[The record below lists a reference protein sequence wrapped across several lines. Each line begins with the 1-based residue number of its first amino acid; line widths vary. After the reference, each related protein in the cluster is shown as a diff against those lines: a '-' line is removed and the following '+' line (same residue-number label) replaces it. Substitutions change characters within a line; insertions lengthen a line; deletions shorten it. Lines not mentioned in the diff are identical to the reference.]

1 MDTSVSPEFTTRAFR
16 DVLGN
21 FATGIAVV
29 TTRDGDGRPVG
40 CTINSFAS
48 VSLDPAL
55 VSFCIDRQAGTFA
68 AFQTHGHF
76 ALHFLAAHQEEVS
89 RRFARPGEDRFGEV
103 APMAGI
109 GNVPLLSDCLAHLE
123 CSVFQRIDAGDHVLI
138 LGRVEKFSARGD
150 LPPLLYFRGQY
161 ARLATEAP
169 PVS

>member
-1 MDTSVSPEFTTRAFR
+1 MQTPATPEFTTREFR

-29 TTRDGDGRPVG
+29 TSRDSEGRPVG

-48 VSLDPAL
+48 VSLDPPL

-68 AFQTHGHF
+68 AFLSHGHF
-76 ALHFLAAHQEEVS
+76 ALHFLAEHQEEVS
-89 RRFARPGEDRFGEV
+89 RRFAKAGEDKFGAVEPV
-103 APMAGI
+103 AGI

-138 LGRVEKFSARGD
+138 LGRVEAFSSRKD
-150 LPPLLYFRGQY
+150 LPPLLYFRGRY
-161 ARLATEAP
+161 ARVASE
-169 PVS
+169 